1 MAPSSAEEA
10 FQTPIGRKSALGKR
24 PARVSG
30 AGVFFCAFFSGGR
43 NISRILRPL
52 VLAALLLSI
61 VSGCCSS
68 PHHHVD
74 LKTIQ
79 AKFVGPTTQS
89 LTLPYYDDDVEAVV
103 DPPVGWNPDPQKSSP
118 QHVHQVWVSPTGA
131 TAYGVIHFK
140 LPLPVGTSL
149 ALDGFLGGMKK
160 SEGSANL
167 ISQEDDPNLPGIR
180 FVAEGGEYTIRSN
193 LLVDGWEGWAIYAGT
208 RRSIP
213 INPVELDMAERAR
226 EHTQV
231 GQPGTSGK

>member
-1 MAPSSAEEA
+1 MAQSSAEED
-10 FQTPIGRKSALGKR
+10 FQTPIGRKNLPGF

-30 AGVFFCAFFSGGR
+30 AGVFFCAARAGCA
-43 NISRILRPL
+43 NISRIVRPL

-61 VSGCCSS
+61 AAGCCSAR
-68 PHHHVD
+68 HHVN

-79 AKFVGPTTQS
+79 ANFVGPTTQS
-89 LTLPYYDDDVEAVV
+89 LTLPYYDEDVEAVV
-103 DPPVGWNPDPQKSSP
+103 DPPEGWNPDPQKSSP

-140 LPLPVGTSL
+140 LPLPVGASL
-149 ALDGFLGGMKK
+149 ALDGFLAGMKK
-160 SEGSANL
+160 SEGSAKL
-167 ISQEDDPNLPGIR
+167 ISQADDPNLPGIR

-193 LLVDGWEGWAIYAGT
+193 LIVDGWEGWAIYAGT
-208 RRSIP
+208 RVSKTIIP
-213 INPVELDMAERAR
+213 AELDMAERAR